1 MDFIHNERFAS
12 LAQAHK
18 RPLIHTKKVPVCVI
32 GVVKDEGGFQGFG
45 VERLKDASLPVFLSA
60 GDSITLDFGCHC
72 VGYLHYS
79 LTHELYAITDSPAVL
94 EFSFGEFPLE
104 LECSL
109 DGYKGVLGNGWIQ
122 RETRSVAITPHS
134 HELERRYSFRY
145 LRITRKDN
153 AAFPLIIDDLYADCV
168 SAVDVAD
175 VPELDIPDETLKR
188 IYDASVR
195 TLKECSQDVF
205 EDGPKRDRRLWS
217 GDLRLEALTDHVTFK
232 NTDLV
237 KRCIYL
243 FAAYRY
249 KNKFVSQCIFP
260 DSYPYVY
267 RYIFYDYSLFFISFL
282 YDYLQKYDD
291 IEFVRELYP
300 LALEQAELVF
310 DVFENNY
317 KDFCSRTF
325 IDWCEKLDKSVSM
338 LGLFVYT
345 LKQLSHIGKKLLE
358 DVRDVDEKICRVKSA
373 LLARYSEEHGL
384 FVCESGQIS
393 RHSQIWAVLAD
404 VLSPDQ
410 NRRVLEKM
418 EQAGL
423 DIYPHTPYMMHYYI
437 DALYSCG
444 EKEKAMQ
451 IIRDYWGSMLDL
463 GFDCCV
469 EVFNPKDY
477 FESPYKAPELNSA
490 CHAWSCTPAYW
501 IYRYYN
507 E

>member
-32 GVVKDEGGFQGFG
+32 GVVKDGKGFQDFG
-45 VERLKDASLPVFLSA
+45 VERLKDASLPVSLSA
-60 GDSITLDFGCHC
+60 GDSLTLDFGCHC

-109 DGYKGVLGNGWIQ
+109 DDYKGVLGNGWIQ

-153 AAFPLIIDDLYADCV
+153 AAFPVIIDDLYADCV

-175 VPELDIPDETLKR
+175 VPEFDIPDEMLKR
-188 IYDASVR
+188 IYDASLR

-217 GDLRLEALTDHVTFK
+217 GDLRLEALTDYVTFK
-232 NTDLV
+232 NVDLV

-249 KNKFVSQCIFP
+249 KHGFVSQCIFSE
-260 DSYPYVY
+260 SYPYVY
-267 RYIFYDYSLFFISFL
+267 EHVFYDYSLFFISFL
-282 YDYLQKYDD
+282 YDYSLRYDD
-291 IEFVRELYP
+291 KEFISELYP
-300 LALEQAELVF
+300 LALEQAELA
-310 DVFENNY
+310 FEKFKQGDIKRSN
-317 KDFCSRTF
+317 KCF
-325 IDWCEKLDKSVSM
+325 IDWCEGLDKSVAV
-338 LGLFVYT
+338 LGVFVYT
-345 LKQLSHIGKKLLE
+345 LRQLLE
-358 DVRDVDEKICRVKSA
+358 LAKMLGADTQAIEDKIVILSAELLSYYDEQKGV
-373 LLARYSEEHGL
+373 
-384 FVCESGQIS
+384 FVSESGQIS
-393 RHSQIWAVLAD
+393 WHSQIWGVLAN
-404 VLSPDQ
+404 VLPAEQ
-410 NRRVLEKM
+410 NAKIISEICT
-418 EQAGL
+418 L
-423 DIYPHTPYMMHYYI
+423 DTKYYPKTPYMMHYYI
-437 DALYSCG
+437 EALYACG
-444 EKEKAMQ
+444 FKERAMET
-451 IIRDYWGSMLDL
+451 IKDYWGEMLDA
-463 GFDCCV
+463 GFDCCT
-469 EVFNPKDY
+469 EVFDTKNH
-477 FESPYKAPELNSA
+477 FLSPYNSPELNSA

-501 IYRYYN
+501 IHRYYN